1 MFWSAQVEQLNN
13 WFCISEADIF
23 IGLFQSSLLIAIR
36 SKTRQWNN
44 KTRETPWGRKHQNKN
59 ANQACK
65 PCQARRFTLASATSN
80 WLNKRHSQVSLSY
93 SIDVLTKLKN
103 VGVIWMWRINEQ
115 TNYSTEDYWLTDA
128 LRQCNHPHSLDYTLL
143 QFLINHIN
151 TFKQTAIQIHYC
163 SIQYTLSTHQL
174 MYVDFESGTTL
185 DCKLSDW
192 TPYFRNKFYHQC

>member
-1 MFWSAQVEQLNN
+1 MQIKPVNLVKQDDSH
-13 WFCISEADIF
+13 S
-23 IGLFQSSLLIAIR
+23 
-36 SKTRQWNN
+36 
-44 KTRETPWGRKHQNKN
+44 HQ
-59 ANQACK
+59 
-65 PCQARRFTLASATSN
+65 ATSN

-103 VGVIWMWRINEQ
+103 VGVIWMWRSNEQ